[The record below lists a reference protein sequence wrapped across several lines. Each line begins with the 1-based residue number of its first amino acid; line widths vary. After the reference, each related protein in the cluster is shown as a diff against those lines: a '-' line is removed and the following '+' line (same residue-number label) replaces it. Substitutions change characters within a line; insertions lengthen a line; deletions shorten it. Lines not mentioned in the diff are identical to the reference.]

1 MSTTLQDRICKRL
14 QQLGLRETDVAKLA
28 GVTRSFL
35 HDVLR
40 GRSKRPNPE
49 KLSRVATALKVDLH
63 WLLTGQGNI
72 QGIAPFDE
80 GADEDFIAIPYV
92 EARPSMGG
100 GAVVEEPVETGRDFH
115 FRRAWIR
122 GYLKAAPS
130 MLRVMTVQGDSMIPT
145 LQDGDV
151 VLVDMN
157 QRNPIPP
164 GVFVLHDGMGL
175 VAKRLEYI
183 PMSDPP
189 RVRIISDN
197 HQYHTYEGIADEV
210 NIIGRVRWYGRE
222 M

>member
-28 GVTRSFL
+28 NVNRSFL

-122 GYLKAAPS
+122 DKLRASPS
-130 MLRVMTVQGDSMIPT
+130 NLRVLHVEGDSMLPT
-145 LQDGDV
+145 LEDGDTI
-151 VLVDMN
+151 LLDLSLK
-157 QRNPIPP
+157 RPTPP
-164 GVFVLHDGMGL
+164 GIFVLHDGMGL
-175 VAKRLEYI
+175 VAKRLEHVPNSTPHKI
-183 PMSDPP
+183 
-189 RVRIISDN
+189 RILSDN
-197 HQYHTYEGIADEV
+197 PLYSPYERSIDEIR
-210 NIIGRVRWYGRE
+210 IIGRIRWFARE
-222 M
+222 L